1 MTDLFAD
8 LLRANLAASLAI
20 GLVLALR
27 LPARRVFGAEIAY
40 RLWLIAPLAFVA
52 SLVPAAEAADA
63 GGTSA
68 PTFAA
73 LTPSTPLAVQV
84 WIAGVIAVLALM
96 SLGQQ
101 RFLNR
106 ARAGAAGPAVVGI
119 ISPRIVTPADHN
131 ERFTPE
137 ERALVRAHERAHI
150 DRGDPRVNAGVALA
164 QAVNWFNPLA
174 HLAAY
179 YVRLDQE
186 LACDATV
193 MALRPGERRRYAE
206 TMLKTQLGTTLL
218 PFGCYWPAPSRH
230 PLEARIDMLKQPR
243 PSLVRTMIGVGAV
256 LALSGAAGLGA
267 WASQPP
273 APAHVRWVD
282 RPTREAMTQ
291 TRATVVMMTLT
302 PAQMAAFKQP
312 RR

>member
-1 MTDLFAD
+1 MTELFAD

-20 GLVLALR
+20 VLVLALR

-40 RLWLIAPLAFVA
+40 RLWLIAPLAYVA
-52 SLVPAAEAADA
+52 NLIPAAEATDA
-63 GGTSA
+63 AGLPA
-68 PTFAA
+68 ATFTA

-84 WIAGVIAVLALM
+84 WIAGAAAVLAPM
-96 SLGQQ
+96 ALGQQ

-106 ARAGAAGPAVVGI
+106 AKAGAAGPAVVGI
-119 ISPRIVTPADHN
+119 ISPRIVTPADH
-131 ERFTPE
+131 EARFTPE

-164 QAVNWFNPLA
+164 QAVNWFNPLI

-179 YVRLDQE
+179 FVRLDQE

-193 MALRPGERRRYAE
+193 MARRPGERRRYAE
-206 TMLKTQLGTTLL
+206 TMLKTQLGTTPL

-243 PSLVRTMIGVGAV
+243 PSVVRTMIGVGAV
-256 LALSGAAGLGA
+256 LALSGAAGFGA

-273 APAHVRWVD
+273 APPHVRWVD
-282 RPTREAMTQ
+282 HPTREVMSP

-302 PAQMAAFKQP
+302 PAQMANFKQP
-312 RR
+312 KR